1 MKLKASTDN
10 VSLLCFVFILDFG
23 APILGNL
30 MNKRFHCT
38 EPLMAVRSQCFH
50 SVLDFQSLCTRVGTF
65 KKKKKKEYMYVSM
78 AAVIDL
84 VSGLFP

>member
-10 VSLLCFVFILDFG
+10 VSLLCFVFILDLG

-30 MNKRFHCT
+30 MNKRFRCT
-38 EPLMAVRSQCFH
+38 EPRMAVRSQCFH
-50 SVLDFQSLCTRVGTF
+50 SVLDFQSLCNRVGTF
-65 KKKKKKEYMYVSM
+65 FFFFFEAYMYVSV
-78 AAVIDL
+78 AAVIDV